1 VVKIIETTELTG
13 GLTSYRTELGEV
25 DTSLSLATR
34 YEHYKNLRD
43 AESEGDRTAQSFSVD
58 E

>member
-1 VVKIIETTELTG
+1 MVKIIETTELTG

-43 AESEGDRTAQSFSVD
+43 AESEGDRPQSCSVD